1 MSYFVISEDQMKTQ
15 ETVKRNH
22 QGELNPHYNK
32 PHSPKSKEAISK
44 TQKARYELLRK
55 AVNQAAVNDDRIRQV
70 VKEELSK
77 FLKQVIPVK
86 PDKNRPSNIPIG

>member
-1 MSYFVISEDQMKTQ
+1 MSYFVISEEQMTTP
-15 ETVKRNH
+15 ERVKRNH

-32 PHSPKSKEAISK
+32 PHSPESKEAISK

-86 PDKNRPSNIPIG
+86 PDNNRPNNIPL